1 MVSRVRDDVRELLEI
16 EEADAWFEYLRS
28 TREAP
33 ASCYANVERWA
44 WARLN
49 GRLRSIKVRRA
60 ELVPVA
66 YGIYS
71 EANAEK

>member
-1 MVSRVRDDVRELLEI
+1 MSARRSREDVRELLEI
-16 EEADAWFEYLRS
+16 EEADAWFEYLCS

-44 WARLN
+44 WARLS
-49 GRLRSIKVRRA
+49 GRLRSIRARQA

-66 YGIYS
+66 
-71 EANAEK
+71 